1 MYNEIE
7 TFVQNHA
14 FIRNL
19 LTRPIFMQ
27 NFERNRH
34 PSKFRKTFCAMMA
47 YPNGT
52 IPAANY
58 SALPRVR
65 RHPRPDEPLSLSLP
79 RDSHR
84 PHHVRIWSGY
94 SGVPAGPSR
103 SGCYDGLAFLRFA
116 ARPSNP
122 APPCPA
128 PRRPAALR
136 RLDGGRWRAEGG
148 WGVVYFLLHGFT
160 A

>member
-65 RHPRPDEPLSLSLP
+65 RHPRPDEPLSLSLGTLTD
-79 RDSHR
+79 RTT
-84 PHHVRIWSGY
+84 SG
-94 SGVPAGPSR
+94 SGQDTRGFRRGP
-103 SGCYDGLAFLRFA
+103 
-116 ARPSNP
+116 
-122 APPCPA
+122 
-128 PRRPAALR
+128 PAAGAMT
-136 RLDGGRWRAEGG
+136 D
-148 WGVVYFLLHGFT
+148 LLS
-160 A
+160 